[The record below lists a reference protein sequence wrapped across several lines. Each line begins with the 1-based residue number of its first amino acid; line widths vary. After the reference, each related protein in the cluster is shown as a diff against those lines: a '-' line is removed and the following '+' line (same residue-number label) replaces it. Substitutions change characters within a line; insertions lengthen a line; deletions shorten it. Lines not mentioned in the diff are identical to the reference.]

1 MEMNLKFSCF
11 TMFCHRRNTTLKI
24 TKTSGYWYSTTLHEI
39 FHLPV
44 IKCLSQLPH
53 VLHDMHSENYLWVIF
68 HPLRPPQEIP
78 DNFLNVSKALKS
90 SQKQGMEC
98 VYQQFKTII
107 FTNELGLLVCV
118 SFQLLLLISFL
129 QTGLLIQ
136 SNITI
141 QVSEVIYFICTTSV
155 SVFL

>member
-11 TMFCHRRNTTLKI
+11 TMFCHRRNTTFKI
-24 TKTSGYWYSTTLHEI
+24 TKTSGYWHSTTPHEI

-68 HPLRPPQEIP
+68 HALRLPQEIP
-78 DNFLNVSKALKS
+78 DNFLNVPKALKS
-90 SQKQGMEC
+90 SEKQGKGC
-98 VYQQFKTII
+98 VYQQFKTIV

-118 SFQLLLLISFL
+118 SLQLLLLISFL

-141 QVSEVIYFICTTSV
+141 YVSELIYFICTTSL
-155 SVFL
+155 SMIL